1 MRKTLTLL
9 CILALLS
16 CKNTTKNSIETLRM
30 ETVAEQLPLSETQE
44 ILFTLAAD
52 SMKGRDSKNGGYA
65 KAADFVTAYFKSH
78 NISPFYPAY
87 RDSLVTDGLV
97 SFNLIGQIG
106 AYDPQRKTV
115 LIGAHLDHVGIHG
128 TTGDTIYNG
137 ANDNATG
144 ATAVLQIGKFLTQFE
159 WNQNILLA
167 LFADEEKG
175 LKGAQHLAHRFKIE
189 KVKLAYMINFEMIGK
204 TLTTGVNQVYITGYK
219 HSNMADQMNAF
230 AQNFVQFLPQAKEFN
245 LFKRSDNYSFY
256 KEMNIPAQT
265 LSSFDFKNYNFYH
278 KAGDEA
284 EKMDIENMN
293 QIIQTAA
300 FTLAKMLGNTIEIE
314 LISSENEIK
323 N

>member
-16 CKNTTKNSIETLRM
+16 CNNTTKNSIETLRM
-30 ETVAEQLPLSETQE
+30 ETVAEQLPLSETQK

-87 RDSLVTDGLV
+87 RDSLLTDGLV

-106 AYDPQRKTV
+106 TYDPQRKTV
-115 LIGAHLDHVGIHG
+115 LIGAHLDHVGIRG

-159 WNQNILLA
+159 WNQNILLT

-219 HSNMADQMNAF
+219 RSNMADQINAF
-230 AQNFVQFLPQAKEFN
+230 APNFVQFLPQAKEFN

>member
-16 CKNTTKNSIETLRM
+16 CNNTTKNSIETLRM

-106 AYDPQRKTV
+106 TYDPQRKTV
-115 LIGAHLDHVGIHG
+115 LISAHLDHVGIRG

-219 HSNMADQMNAF
+219 RSNMADQINAF
-230 AQNFVQFLPQAKEFN
+230 APNFVQFLPQAKEFN

-284 EKMDIENMN
+284 EKMDLENMN